1 MRQRYCDILGV
12 RLDSSKEEIK
22 KAYKRLA
29 SIYNPDGDKRSNSE
43 KWQEIRKAYNYLMG
57 YRKHNYGYRRVHL
70 SFDDMRNSVLLLIG
84 RYLAISIIYYLEG
97 ESVSF
102 IVYGS
107 LLYVLFTS
115 FCLMIVPT
123 IYSLTKPK
131 MYLFRYKKVCLW
143 NSIGWFIIV
152 TIVLF
157 EPLLEFG
164 VTNIIWINVYF
175 YYLIYIYYYIN
186 TCLIPYFHKGI
197 YEKC

>member
-107 LLYVLFTS
+107 LLYVLFTCDVRLYSS
-115 FCLMIVPT
+115 FHSYFLQRT
-123 IYSLTKPK
+123 S
-131 MYLFRYKKVCLW
+131 FRYL
-143 NSIGWFIIV
+143 
-152 TIVLF
+152 
-157 EPLLEFG
+157 
-164 VTNIIWINVYF
+164 
-175 YYLIYIYYYIN
+175 
-186 TCLIPYFHKGI
+186 
-197 YEKC
+197 